1 MLSWLDDAVRD
12 VSHAM
17 RTFRR
22 SAGFAAVAL
31 LTLGLGIGA
40 NTAIFSVVNSVILRP
55 LHYPHPEQLMYLTTQ
70 YPGARGFWFAG
81 AEYVEFRDVNT
92 SFAAVG
98 AYQTGEVNLTA
109 GDRPLRVRAAVVDD
123 HLLRALGIRAAYGRL
138 FAAGETDESAATP
151 ASPGPGADDN
161 SPYQAPAIVILSHE
175 LWQSAFGGQAMVGR
189 TVPVNGRPHEVIGVM
204 SPATDLMDYQP
215 EVWLP
220 LGLSAADRRDRG
232 SHNLFAIGRLKDG
245 VAAQAAQA
253 EINALTKNW
262 RERFNLG
269 PKDHT
274 FSPLTDEGGH
284 SVEMRP
290 LQEKILGDAG
300 RAIWVL
306 QVAVGLVLL
315 IVCANLASLLLARA
329 ETRRHELA
337 LRAALGAS
345 RGRLVR
351 QFVTEGLLLSL
362 SGGIIGLW
370 VAAAGVEALTYTYPT
385 SLPRT
390 TEVSIDGTVLAF
402 AFLLSIATGVLFGL
416 APASRK
422 RATDLVTALKEAG
435 DQRAS
440 GTGRHHIRGA
450 LVVAEVAIAVMLVI
464 GAGLLVRTVYNLTNV
479 DTGFERSRR
488 VTFLTSLRQPP
499 ATRRQQYRELL
510 DGLRAVPGVQSAAA
524 MTGLPPDRPA
534 NFNNTIFEHYTSD
547 KDDSMATIEYDQ
559 FVMGDYFETMG
570 IPIVAGRNFERTDAA
585 GSRVVIVNETLAK
598 KIWADRNPVGQRLRR
613 FWDDEWFTVVGVA
626 RDVRQGG
633 VAQNPGTEIYFF
645 VEQDTPVQPATM
657 NVVLRTTLPPSSLQ
671 QGIARVVRN
680 VDPTVPVA
688 RLRDMDT
695 VFTESIRRPRLL
707 AQLLG
712 GFAGLALLLAAV
724 GTYGVLSYMVAERR
738 REIGIR
744 IALGAGRSRVL
755 ALVMRQG
762 LLLTITGLAIGLGG
776 AFALNSLITSLLFG
790 VEPTDATTIAAVVTT
805 IALVAAVA
813 CGLPALRASRLDPNV
828 VLRTN

>member
-1 MLSWLDDAVRD
+1 MLSWLDDVIRD
-12 VSHAM
+12 VTQSM
-17 RTFRR
+17 RTFKRN
-22 SAGFAAVAL
+22 AGFTAVAL

-40 NTAIFSVVNSVILRP
+40 NTAIFSVVNGVILTP

-70 YPGARGFWFAG
+70 YPGVRGFWFAG
-81 AEYVEFRDVNT
+81 AEYVEYRDVNT

-109 GDRPLRVRAAVVDD
+109 GDRPQRVRAAAVDD
-123 HLLRALGIRAAYGRL
+123 HLLRALGVRADLGRL
-138 FAAGETDESAATP
+138 FAAGETEEP
-151 ASPGPGADDN
+151 ASAPGGPAAG
-161 SPYQAPAIVILSHE
+161 APAIAILSHE
-175 LWQSAFGGQAMVGR
+175 LWQSAFGGQPMLGR
-189 TVPVNGRPHEVIGVM
+189 TVPVNGRPHEVIGIM
-204 SPATDLMDYQP
+204 SPGMDLMDYQP
-215 EVWLP
+215 EIWLP
-220 LGLSAADRRDRG
+220 LGLSPAERQDRG

-245 VAAQAAQA
+245 VAAQTAQA
-253 EINALTKNW
+253 EIDALTKNW

-274 FSPLTDEGGH
+274 FSPLSENDGH

-290 LQEKILGDAG
+290 LQERILGDAG
-300 RAIWVL
+300 RAIWLL

-345 RGRLVR
+345 RRRLVR

-370 VAAAGVEALTYTYPT
+370 IAAIGLEALTYTYPT

-390 TEVSIDGTVLAF
+390 TEVSIDGAVLLF
-402 AFLLSIATGVLFGL
+402 AFIVSVVTGVLFGL
-416 APASRK
+416 APSSRK
-422 RATDLVTALKEAG
+422 RATDLVTALKESG
-435 DQRAS
+435 DHRAS
-440 GTGRHHIRGA
+440 GTGRHHIRRV
-450 LVVAEVAIAVMLVI
+450 LVVGEVAMAVMLVI

-488 VTFLTSLRQPP
+488 VTFLTSLRQAPT
-499 ATRRQQYRELL
+499 TRRQMYRELI
-510 DGLRAVPGVQSAAA
+510 DQLRAVPGVQGAAA
-524 MTGLPPDRPA
+524 ITGLPPERPA
-534 NFNNTIFEHYTSD
+534 NFNNTIFEHYTSERG
-547 KDDSMATIEYDQ
+547 DSMATIDYDQ

-570 IPIVAGRNFERTDAA
+570 IPIVAGRRFERTDAA
-585 GSRVVIVNETLAK
+585 GPRVVIVNETLAR
-598 KIWADRNPVGQRLRR
+598 KIWTDRNPVGERLRR
-613 FWDDEWFTVVGVA
+613 FWDDNWFTVVGVA
-626 RDVRQGG
+626 RDVKQGG

-645 VEQDTPVQPATM
+645 VEQETPVQPATM
-657 NVVLRTTLPPSSLQ
+657 NLVLRTSLPPSSLLQ
-671 QGIARVVRN
+671 NIERVMRK

-688 RLRDMDT
+688 RLRDMDA
-695 VFTESIRRPRLL
+695 VFMESIRRPRLL

-712 GFAGLALLLAAV
+712 GFAGLALLLAAI

-744 IALGAGRSRVL
+744 IALGASRLRVL
-755 ALVMRQG
+755 ALVMRPG
-762 LLLTITGLAIGLGG
+762 LVLTTVGVSIGLAG
-776 AFALNSLITSLLFG
+776 ALALNSLIASLLFG
-790 VEPTDATTIAAVVTT
+790 VEPTDTSTIAAVVAT
-805 IALVAAVA
+805 IAVVATVA
-813 CGLPALRASRLDPNV
+813 CGLPAFRASRLDPNV